1 MGQHRT
7 VRNDEYTENNA
18 QELSSRK
25 LWQLA
30 ETWSTDG
37 LSTDELSEV
46 IAELAKR
53 CQDLDKLEQIGQLE
67 STSKD

>member
-1 MGQHRT
+1 MNTPRI
-7 VRNDEYTENNA
+7 NP

-30 ETWSTDG
+30 ETPSTDD
-37 LSTDELSEV
+37 LSAEEMSDV

-53 CQDLDKLEQIGQLE
+53 CHDLDEFDKISKLEENSQG
-67 STSKD
+67 

>member
-1 MGQHRT
+1 MMNTQKI
-7 VRNDEYTENNA
+7 NA

-67 STSKD
+67 PTSKD

>member
-1 MGQHRT
+1 MNTPRIKP
-7 VRNDEYTENNA
+7 

-30 ETWSTDG
+30 ETAAV
-37 LSTDELSEV
+37 DELSAEEVAEV

-53 CQDLDKLEQIGQLE
+53 CQDLEALDRINKLGDT
-67 STSKD
+67 STN

>member
-1 MGQHRT
+1 MNTPRI
-7 VRNDEYTENNA
+7 NP

-30 ETWSTDG
+30 ETEPTDD
-37 LSTDELSEV
+37 LSAEEISDV

-53 CQDLDKLEQIGQLE
+53 CHDLNELDKISKLEE
-67 STSKD
+67 HSKG

>member
-1 MGQHRT
+1 MNTAR
-7 VRNDEYTENNA
+7 VNP

-30 ETWSTDG
+30 ETWSHDDI
-37 LSTDELSEV
+37 SAYELSEV

-53 CQDLDKLEQIGQLE
+53 CHDQDQLRELDKLEKERQG
-67 STSKD
+67 

>member
-1 MGQHRT
+1 MMNTQKI
-7 VRNDEYTENNA
+7 NA

>member
-1 MGQHRT
+1 MNTHKI
-7 VRNDEYTENNA
+7 NA

-30 ETWSTDG
+30 QTSSIDG
-37 LSTDELSEV
+37 LSAAELSEV

-53 CQDLDKLEQIGQLE
+53 CQDMDKLEQISKLE
-67 STSKD
+67 PASKD

>member
-1 MGQHRT
+1 MMNTQKI
-7 VRNDEYTENNA
+7 NA

-46 IAELAKR
+46 IAELSKR

>member
-1 MGQHRT
+1 MNTHKI
-7 VRNDEYTENNA
+7 NA

-30 ETWSTDG
+30 QTSSTDG
-37 LSTDELSEV
+37 LSAAELSEV

-53 CQDLDKLEQIGQLE
+53 CQDMDKLEQISKLE
-67 STSKD
+67 PASKD

>member
-1 MGQHRT
+1 MNTSRI
-7 VRNDEYTENNA
+7 NA

-30 ETWSTDG
+30 ETRSTKEI
-37 LSTDELSEV
+37 SADELSEV

-53 CQDLDKLEQIGQLE
+53 CHDLEQLREIEELKAVNQG
-67 STSKD
+67 